1 MNKLQ
6 ALLSEFNADTGL
18 DGNAQKEYASSVNQ
32 YIHCLKAANH
42 TFTEDNLQTLHD
54 TLKVVGDVFDKYSE
68 DLYNCDTANEICEI
82 IDRHYNFVN
91 AVKKNGEDIAIKDA
105 LKQAV
110 IAENFKNDEENKVP
124 TQTKDVIQ
132 KYCKQYMSIYDCREG
147 GNHLITDDLR
157 NAATH
162 VIAGHIISELI
173 RYEAQDESGK
183 ALATNLVNNG
193 KMGELAD
200 KIIGSAAFDNLGKKI
215 SYAKSVDA
223 CNRIINDMLTN
234 PKECFT
240 VGANYLQS
248 LKNPEDKM
256 KNKDLTHKLQNGGI
270 VNKPK

>member
-1 MNKLQ
+1 
-6 ALLSEFNADTGL
+6 
-18 DGNAQKEYASSVNQ
+18 
-32 YIHCLKAANH
+32 
-42 TFTEDNLQTLHD
+42 
-54 TLKVVGDVFDKYSE
+54 
-68 DLYNCDTANEICEI
+68 
-82 IDRHYNFVN
+82 
-91 AVKKNGEDIAIKDA
+91 
-105 LKQAV
+105 
-110 IAENFKNDEENKVP
+110 
-124 TQTKDVIQ
+124 
-132 KYCKQYMSIYDCREG
+132 MSIYDCREG

-215 SYAKSVDA
+215 SCAKSVDA

-256 KNKDLTHKLQNGGI
+256 KNKDLTLKLQNGGI